1 MKTIV
6 VATRNQGK
14 VAEIKGAIEHLGV
27 TVRSLSE
34 FSAIPE
40 AVEDG
45 LTFEDNAIIK
55 ARYYAAHT
63 GYACL
68 ADDSGLEVDA
78 LGGQPGVYSAR
89 YAGENADDAAN
100 NSKLLAALENV
111 PPERRTARFRCVLA
125 FADKTGT
132 VITADGSCEGIIL
145 DTPQGQGG
153 FGYDPLFFMP
163 ELGKTLAEVSVT
175 EKNAI
180 SHRGRALKNIVPKLE
195 ERLS

>member
-6 VATRNQGK
+6 VATKNQGK

-45 LTFEDNAIIK
+45 LTFEDNAMIK

-63 GYACL
+63 GHACL

-78 LGGQPGVYSAR
+78 LDGQPGVYSAR

-100 NSKLLAALENV
+100 NSKLLAALEHV
-111 PPERRTARFRCVLA
+111 PPEMRTARFRCVLA
-125 FADKTGT
+125 YVDKTGT
-132 VITADGSCEGIIL
+132 VITAEGSCEGIIL
-145 DTPQGQGG
+145 DAPQGQGG

-163 ELGKTLAEVSVT
+163 ELGKTLAEVSVA
-175 EKNAI
+175 EKNAV

-195 ERLS
+195 ERL